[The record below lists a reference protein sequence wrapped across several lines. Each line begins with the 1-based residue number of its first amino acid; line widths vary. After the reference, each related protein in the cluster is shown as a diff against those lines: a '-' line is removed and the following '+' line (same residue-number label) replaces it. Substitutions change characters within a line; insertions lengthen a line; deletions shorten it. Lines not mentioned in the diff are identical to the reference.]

1 VYWGK
6 DFPVKEIGIHQIK
19 EFMMKRLEDN
29 AKPSEVNRERGAL
42 SKLFKILMEAEIV
55 DRNPVK
61 GTSPLDEREGQR
73 DTCISCKD
81 FIRIVEEYP
90 LWAQPVFET
99 LYLTGMRRGEV
110 LGLTWDMVDL
120 QRRIITLGWSQT
132 KEQRPKRVPIHKTL
146 VSILADVRKECP
158 FKSDIVFLNDEGDP
172 PHEDSL
178 TRVWR
183 TAVQALNIDPRPTP
197 HDFRHTWKT
206 NAMRSGIFPAI
217 ADMILGHGNR
227 KKDLQSLY
235 ISVSNADLLDAIDR
249 MKFDKGETE
258 IWVTERG
265 NGKLRR

>member
-1 VYWGK
+1 
-6 DFPVKEIGIHQIK
+6 
-19 EFMMKRLEDN
+19 
-29 AKPSEVNRERGAL
+29 
-42 SKLFKILMEAEIV
+42 MEAKIV

-73 DTCISCKD
+73 DTYISCKD

-146 VSILADVRKECP
+146 VRILADVRKECP
-158 FKSDIVFLNDEGDP
+158 FKSDVVFLNDEGDP

-178 TRVWR
+178 TRAWR
-183 TAVQALNIDPRPTP
+183 NAVKAVGNAPRPTV
-197 HDFRHTWKT
+197 HDLRHCWNT
-206 NAMRSGIFPAI
+206 NAMRSGVHPAI
-217 ADMILGHGNR
+217 ADMIVARGDKR
-227 KKDLQSLY
+227 KSLQILY
-235 ISVSNADLLDAIDR
+235 LTISDQCLVDAIDR
-249 MKFDKGETE
+249 MRFDGEE
-258 IWVTERG
+258 PG
-265 NGKLRR
+265 NGGVFGNNR